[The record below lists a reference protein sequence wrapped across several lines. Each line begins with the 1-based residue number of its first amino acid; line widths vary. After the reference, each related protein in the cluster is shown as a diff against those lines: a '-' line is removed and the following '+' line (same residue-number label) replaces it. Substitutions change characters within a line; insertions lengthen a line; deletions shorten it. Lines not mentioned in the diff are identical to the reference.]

1 MELYFHILFYYLLR
15 YWRDD
20 KGALMEKSSNTPP
33 SSDNNSPSRVARIK
47 LDKFFDQLGMD
58 DETYKEVI
66 LKDLKKPRKKDHSK
80 IKLSPSHNDSQQ
92 DANINFKCSED
103 EGNDELSSSFASSD
117 ISFPDSNLIPN
128 NADYTVQGATNDK
141 PYRSCEPLSIVERNA
156 RIIKWLC
163 NCRKLQAA

>member
-1 MELYFHILFYYLLR
+1 
-15 YWRDD
+15 
-20 KGALMEKSSNTPP
+20 MEKSNNTPP
-33 SSDNNSPSRVARIK
+33 SSDNNSPSRAARIK

-66 LKDLKKPRKKDHSK
+66 LKDLKKPRRKDRNK
-80 IKLSPSHNDSQQ
+80 IKSSPSHVGSRPDIDVDS
-92 DANINFKCSED
+92 KCSED

-128 NADYTVQGATNDK
+128 NADYTVQGAANDK

-163 NCRKLQAA
+163 NCRKLQAV